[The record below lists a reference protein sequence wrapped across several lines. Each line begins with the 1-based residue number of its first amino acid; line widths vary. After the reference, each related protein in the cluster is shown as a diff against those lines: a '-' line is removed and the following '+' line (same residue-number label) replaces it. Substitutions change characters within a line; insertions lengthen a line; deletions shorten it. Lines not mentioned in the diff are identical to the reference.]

1 MKQEVIELFH
11 SIAMHSTKVE
21 LPTILETF
29 PNLFSWGGELKQIV
43 VFKMIFFDTSK
54 LSCED
59 NTCTVQI
66 EDRSLLRGN
75 LWK

>member
-29 PNLFSWGGELKQIV
+29 PI
-43 VFKMIFFDTSK
+43 
-54 LSCED
+54 
-59 NTCTVQI
+59 
-66 EDRSLLRGN
+66 RGN